1 MEEILKCII
10 SPKLARS
17 LIKMG
22 FVVKDIRPNRDIKDA
37 TIFLFEN
44 SDELKN
50 QIEIFKKDGR

>member
-1 MEEILKCII
+1 MNEVLKCII

-22 FVVKDIRPNRDIKDA
+22 FIVKDIRPNRDIRDA
-37 TIFLFEN
+37 TIFLFED

-50 QIEIFKKDGR
+50 QIEVFKKDGK